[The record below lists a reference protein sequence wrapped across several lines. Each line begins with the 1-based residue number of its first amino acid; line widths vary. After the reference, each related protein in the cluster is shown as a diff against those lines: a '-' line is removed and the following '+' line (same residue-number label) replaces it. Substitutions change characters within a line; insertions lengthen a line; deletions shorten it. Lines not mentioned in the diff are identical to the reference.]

1 MASEN
6 TFDDFE
12 KECKKSRKCSKP
24 PGHKG
29 RCNVQKPINL
39 FWESTNTYKLN
50 ERKRKLQLEQ
60 HSFEEKVKRK
70 ESELANRE
78 NLVLNSEVHLRNLL
92 IEKGKNIL
100 ISQVIIILVRIPRKK
115 CSILYF
121 VLSTAG
127 ELPAGK

>member
-6 TFDDFE
+6 AFDDFE

-29 RCNVQKPINL
+29 RCNVQKPINP
-39 FWESTNTYKLN
+39 FWESTNTYKFN

-60 HSFEEKVKRK
+60 HSFEEKVKRN

-78 NLVLNSEVHLRNLL
+78 NLVLSTEVHLRNLL

-100 ISQVIIILVRIPRKK
+100 ISQTFP
-115 CSILYF
+115 
-121 VLSTAG
+121 G
-127 ELPAGK
+127 